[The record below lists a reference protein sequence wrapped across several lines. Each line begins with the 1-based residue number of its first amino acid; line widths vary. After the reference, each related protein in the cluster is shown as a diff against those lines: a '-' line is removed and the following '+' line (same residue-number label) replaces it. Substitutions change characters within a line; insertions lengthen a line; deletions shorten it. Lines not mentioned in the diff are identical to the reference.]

1 MACPTC
7 DHTMQAVD
15 LSGVF
20 HWCPRCGT
28 LKSTRN
34 WTDVPKLVERVRG
47 SASTSHPDIVECV
60 FTPMERAIKQG
71 EAPG

>member
-7 DHTMQAVD
+7 DHTMHNVD
-15 LSGVF
+15 ADRRYY
-20 HWCPRCGT
+20 WCPRCGT
-28 LKSTRN
+28 LSSCVPGG
-34 WTDVPKLVERVRG
+34 WAEAPKLVERVRCN
-47 SASTSHPDIVECV
+47 IVECV